1 MRTRTQLLYKYLFDR
16 ILGIILTVFLFP
28 IFAFIALAI
37 KLNDGDPVFFR
48 QKRLGLYGSP
58 FVIWKF
64 RTMND
69 KKDRSGRLLPDE
81 QRLTS
86 IGKIIRSMSIDELPE
101 LFNVIKGDMSII
113 GPRPLL
119 MQYLDRYTHEQ
130 ARRHEVKPGI
140 TGWAQVNGRNAI
152 TWGDKFKLDLWYV
165 DHQSFKLDLKII
177 GLTVWKILKR
187 EGINEPGQA
196 TMQEFMGSNPRKS

>member
-1 MRTRTQLLYKYLFDR
+1 MLKRLFDVL
-16 ILGIILTVFLFP
+16 IALVVLIILFPLMLF
-28 IFAFIALAI
+28 LAI
-37 KLNDGDPVFFR
+37 MVWVVMGRSVLFR
-48 QKRLGLYGSP
+48 QQRPGLHGKP
-58 FVIWKF
+58 FTIYKF
-64 RTMND
+64 RTMTDERDEEGNLPP
-69 KKDRSGRLLPDE
+69 DRE
-81 QRLTS
+81 RLTRL
-86 IGKIIRSMSIDELPE
+86 GQFLRKTSMDELPE

-152 TWGDKFKLDLWYV
+152 TWEDKFKLDVWYV
-165 DHQSFKLDLKII
+165 DNQSLWLDLKII

-187 EGINEPGQA
+187 EGINQPGQA
-196 TMQEFMGSNPRKS
+196 TAEEFKGAN